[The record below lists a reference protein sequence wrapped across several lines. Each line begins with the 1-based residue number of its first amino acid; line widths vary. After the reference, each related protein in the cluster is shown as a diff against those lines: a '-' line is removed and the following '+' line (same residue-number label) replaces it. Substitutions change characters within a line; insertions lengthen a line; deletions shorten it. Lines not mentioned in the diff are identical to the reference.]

1 MIKKSDKINTETR
14 KAQLELQNTEIAETL
29 GHIKNKLVPE
39 FTFTHAYKKEGYKS
53 GSQYQNAQERSGN
66 EGGQNHTVV
75 QESRR
80 YSI

>member
-1 MIKKSDKINTETR
+1 MIKKSDKINTDTR
-14 KAQLELQNTEIAETL
+14 KAQQELQNTEIVETL
-29 GHIKNKLVPE
+29 DHIKNKLVLE
-39 FTFTHAYKKEGYKS
+39 FTFTHAYKKKGYKS
-53 GSQYQNAQERSGN
+53 GSQYQNAQEGSGN